1 MIEDTE
7 QRRRRSV
14 SREKFDQQYSNIL
27 GALRAKMPFAYN
39 AAQFAY
45 GTSGLTHQPTID
57 ETLILL
63 NDLEGLLTNLG
74 NGIAKETQELIRYDI
89 QTLSRMILEQ
99 KLTLDQLK
107 PKLKNLRRLWPDLI
121 LGQIPIKQILNR
133 KDEVKLWLASS
144 AIGILLFS
152 GVAAIVVAPFGI
164 LFEILSG
171 LGFVST
177 STLTYNI
184 SKDLITLFGSLL
196 TLLTG
201 IGVSFSFFYRKAGD
215 WLRGFV
221 SSFTV
226 RLAKG
231 RSLR

>member
-14 SREKFDQQYSNIL
+14 SREKFDQQYSSIL

-99 KLTLDQLK
+99 KLTFDQLK

-121 LGQIPIKQILNR
+121 LGQIPIKQVLNR
-133 KDEVKLWLASS
+133 RDDVELWLVSS
-144 AIGILLFS
+144 AVGVLLFS
-152 GVAAIVVAPFGI
+152 GVAAIVVAPFAI
-164 LFEILSG
+164 LFAILTG
-171 LGFVST
+171 LGFVSA
-177 STLTYNI
+177 SALTFNAT
-184 SKDLITLFGSLL
+184 KDLVTLFGSLL
-196 TLLTG
+196 TLITG
-201 IGVSFSFFYRKAGD
+201 IGVSFSFFYRKASE
-215 WLRGFV
+215 WLKGFV
-221 SSFTV
+221 SFFAV

-231 RSLR
+231 RSLS